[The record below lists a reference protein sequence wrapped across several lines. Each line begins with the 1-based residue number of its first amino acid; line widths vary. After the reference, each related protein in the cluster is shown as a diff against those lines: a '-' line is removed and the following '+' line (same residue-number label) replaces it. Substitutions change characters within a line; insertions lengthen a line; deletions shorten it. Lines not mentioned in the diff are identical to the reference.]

1 MKKIINIFT
10 VLVLVAT
17 TSALAADVKS
27 KIVIADI
34 GRTLSFSSGSDH
46 RLIAYPQRWMISEG
60 KDGRKI
66 AYPLGW
72 MTSEGKD
79 GRKIA
84 YPLGWMTSEGK
95 DGREITYPL
104 GWTTKE
110 SQDGRLLPI
119 PDSTPAKLL
128 MKNPTLVGKVL
139 ELQKKGDSDTV
150 DYAIYLWVNANE

>member
-46 RLIAYPQRWMISEG
+46 RLIAYPQRWMI
-60 KDGRKI
+60 
-66 AYPLGW
+66 
-72 MTSEGKD
+72 SEGKD